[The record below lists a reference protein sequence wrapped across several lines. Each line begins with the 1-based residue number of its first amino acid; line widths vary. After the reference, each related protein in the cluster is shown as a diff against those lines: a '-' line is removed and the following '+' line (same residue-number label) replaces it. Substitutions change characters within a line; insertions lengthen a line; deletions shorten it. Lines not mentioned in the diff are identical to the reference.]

1 MSGVH
6 RALSKVVH
14 AIPHPNGDRKASQSG
29 EASPSG
35 ATSPTGSGHAH
46 RKSLAQVF
54 HLDKEYASS
63 GMSSDNDSSDYDDDN
78 MSKNAIR
85 REARRKAKAESR
97 SRLSLDSRDESEE
110 GVRKRLEAAK
120 EKESDE
126 MRARYGD
133 LPLMQSTAR
142 GTQNRINIDKVSVDS
157 VGEEVTFR
165 CRLHHVRT
173 MGPKLAFILFRQQIS
188 TIQGVL
194 HEEPGVISQVMIH
207 WAEHLRTGSILLVK
221 GKISKP
227 QVPVKSASIH
237 DVEIHVT
244 ELHVITRRAQ
254 PVPFSVQEAE
264 LTIHDDAHKV
274 DGRQSQIS
282 DRTRLSNRILDLRTA
297 ASQSIFRI
305 QAGIGNLF
313 RYALDERHFVEIHS
327 PKLQVCSFPPEYC
340 ALLTLCRELLPNPAH
355 LSSRS
360 TTSVGMPSSH
370 NPHSWPNRWR

>member
-14 AIPHPNGDRKASQSG
+14 AIPHPNGDRKGSQSG
-29 EASPSG
+29 EM
-35 ATSPTGSGHAH
+35 SPTSGSMSPTNSAGQSHAH

-54 HLDKEYASS
+54 HLEKESHS
-63 GMSSDNDSSDYDDDN
+63 GNVTSDYDSSDYDSDN
-78 MSKNAIR
+78 MSKNAIK
-85 REARRKAKAESR
+85 REARKKAKADSR

-120 EKESDE
+120 EKETDE

-142 GTQNRINIDKVSVDS
+142 GTENRINIDTISEES
-157 VGEEVTFR
+157 VGQEVTFR
-165 CRLHHVRT
+165 CRLHHVRM
-173 MGPKLAFILFRQQIS
+173 MGPKLAFLLLRQQIS

-207 WAEHLRTGSILLVK
+207 WAEHLRTGSILRVK

-227 QVPVKSASIH
+227 QIPVKSASIH
-237 DVEIHVT
+237 AVEIQVT
-244 ELHVITRRAQ
+244 DIHIITRRAQ

-264 LTIHDDAHKV
+264 LTIHDDEHKV

-282 DRTRLSNRILDLRTA
+282 DRTRLANRILDLRTA

-327 PKLQVCSFPPEYC
+327 PKLQVSS
-340 ALLTLCRELLPNPAH
+340 LLII
-355 LSSRS
+355 
-360 TTSVGMPSSH
+360 VY
-370 NPHSWPNRWR
+370 

>member
-14 AIPHPNGDRKASQSG
+14 AIPHPNGERKGSKSG

-35 ATSPTGSGHAH
+35 AMSPTGTGHAH

-54 HLDKEYASS
+54 HLDKENNS
-63 GMSSDNDSSDYDDDN
+63 GMSSDNDSSDYDDDG
-78 MSKNAIR
+78 MSKNAIK
-85 REARRKAKAESR
+85 REARRKAKLDSR

-110 GVRKRLEAAK
+110 GIRKRLEAAK
-120 EKESDE
+120 EKETDE

-142 GTQNRINIDKVSVDS
+142 GTQNRINIDTISEEL
-157 VGEEVTFR
+157 VGQEVTFR

-173 MGPKLAFILFRQQIS
+173 MGPKLAFILLRQQIS
-188 TIQGVL
+188 TIQSVL

-207 WAEHLRTGSILLVK
+207 WAEHLRTGNILLVK
-221 GKISKP
+221 GKVSKP
-227 QVPVKSASIH
+227 QIPIKSASIH
-237 DVEIHVT
+237 AVEIQIT

-264 LTIHDDAHKV
+264 LTIRDDEHKV

-282 DRTRLSNRILDLRTA
+282 DRTRLANRILDLRTA

-313 RYALDERHFVEIHS
+313 RNALDERHFVEIHS
-327 PKLQVCSFPPEYC
+327 PKLQACLSITRVDVC
-340 ALLTLCRELLPNPAH
+340 
-355 LSSRS
+355 
-360 TTSVGMPSSH
+360 
-370 NPHSWPNRWR
+370 

>member
-14 AIPHPNGDRKASQSG
+14 AIPHPNGERKASNNG
-29 EASPSG
+29 DGLPSG
-35 ATSPTGSGHAH
+35 AVSPTGSGHAH

-54 HLDKEYASS
+54 HLDKENYS
-63 GMSSDNDSSDYDDDN
+63 GVSSDNDSSDYDEDGL
-78 MSKNAIR
+78 SKNALK
-85 REARRKAKAESR
+85 REARRKAKLDSR

-110 GVRKRLEAAK
+110 GVRRRLEAAK
-120 EKESDE
+120 EKETDE

-142 GTQNRINIDKVSVDS
+142 GTQNRINIDTISEDS
-157 VGEEVTFR
+157 VGQDVTFR
-165 CRLHHVRT
+165 CRMHHVRT
-173 MGPKLAFILFRQQIS
+173 MGPKLAFILLRQQIS

-194 HEEPGVISQVMIH
+194 HEEPDVISQVMIH

-227 QVPVKSASIH
+227 QIPIKSASIH
-237 DVEIHVT
+237 AVEVQIT

-264 LTIHDDAHKV
+264 LTIRDDEHKV
-274 DGRQSQIS
+274 SGRQSQIS
-282 DRTRLSNRILDLRTA
+282 DRTRLANRILDLRTA

-313 RYALDERHFVEIHS
+313 RYALDERKFVEIHS
-327 PKLQVCSFPPEYC
+327 PKLQVCPHIP
-340 ALLTLCRELLPNPAH
+340 TV
-355 LSSRS
+355 
-360 TTSVGMPSSH
+360 SV
-370 NPHSWPNRWR
+370 N

>member
-14 AIPHPNGDRKASQSG
+14 ALPHPNGERKPSSG
-29 EASPSG
+29 DASPSG
-35 ATSPTGSGHAH
+35 AMSPTSSGGHAH

-54 HLDKEYASS
+54 HLDKDNSPS
-63 GMSSDNDSSDYDDDN
+63 GVSSDNDSSDYDSDN
-78 MSKNAIR
+78 MSKNALK

-120 EKESDE
+120 EKETDE

-133 LPLMQSTAR
+133 LPLMQSTSR
-142 GTQNRINIDKVSVDS
+142 GTQNRINIDTISEES
-157 VGEEVTFR
+157 VGQEVVFR
-165 CRLHHVRT
+165 CRMHHVRT
-173 MGPKLAFILFRQQIS
+173 MGPKLAFIMFRQQIS

-194 HEEPGVISQVMIH
+194 HEEPGAISQVMIH

-221 GKISKP
+221 GKVSKP
-227 QVPVKSASIH
+227 QIPVKSASIH
-237 DVEIHVT
+237 MVEIQIT
-244 ELHVITRRAQ
+244 ELHVIARRAQ

-264 LTIHDDAHKV
+264 IIVHDDEHKV
-274 DGRQSQIS
+274 EGRQSQIS

-327 PKLQVCSFPPEYC
+327 PKLQVCF
-340 ALLTLCRELLPNPAH
+340 
-355 LSSRS
+355 
-360 TTSVGMPSSH
+360 
-370 NPHSWPNRWR
+370 